1 VPHEYSVSVKQL
13 VCLYNFAFLVAGNFI
28 DELRLSCIYDCSLIF
43 FFSIDILMPETTPI
57 YGNARLTIGLIGNT
71 PLQLLLF

>member
-1 VPHEYSVSVKQL
+1 
-13 VCLYNFAFLVAGNFI
+13 
-28 DELRLSCIYDCSLIF
+28 
-43 FFSIDILMPETTPI
+43 MPETTPI